1 MNKLL
6 TTLALLTAQA
16 GCAASAVQPQIAAPD
31 VAQQSA
37 PADGFAAQTGG
48 TQGGAS
54 ATPEH
59 IYTVENRAQLL
70 AALANGGN
78 AAKIIKVV
86 GRIDMSEG
94 QPFASHADQV
104 LRAAVSLPSNTTL
117 FGAGPGAGFI
127 NAQLLITGV
136 SQVIVRNLKIV
147 APCDVA
153 PVWDPTDGA
162 TGNWNAAFDA
172 ISVAGADHIWI
183 DRNTLTDAPL
193 TDDQLPIE
201 NGKTKQCHDG
211 LLDIT
216 QGADYVTVSYNVFE
230 QHNKTILVGG
240 SDSASGDAGRLR
252 VSFSNNVFNAVTQRA
267 PRVRYGQVHLFNNYY
282 AGSKSDPVYP
292 HSYSVGVGKAAQIL
306 SHSNLF
312 SIAGAAHCDALVVA
326 AGNDLSGAF
335 KDSGSTVNGA
345 PLGACSVA
353 STVAWTPPYAYKLRP
368 IALVKANALAQA
380 GAGKL
385 KSSIS
390 GSGNVGGSAGSL
402 VPAKGE
408 TGVHSDTRLSLSFD
422 AAPTLGTSGKI
433 YVRRVS
439 DDALVDSIDISN
451 APSSTDTQTVLPRGN
466 LEIDALGLGALPESA
481 LRARFVWYRPV
492 SIQGNTATIK
502 LHNNKLAFNTAYY
515 ITVDAGVFGAS
526 INGSTF
532 AGISAADGWT
542 FTTKAAPTSYTQLN
556 VAASGTAADFRSLQG
571 ALNWVMTHCSTG
583 SPAGFGCN
591 TVATPKLIQVAD
603 GNYAELN
610 LLRNVANLT
619 IQGESREGVGIGE
632 VNFESLNSGSGASAT
647 AAGTAL
653 SSSGKTVGHRVL
665 GGGRAALLVENADL
679 LQLHSFSLHNPH
691 VRSSAYDNQAE
702 TLYFNTSQTPAAARL
717 VAKQMNFLSQQDTL
731 QLKGYVWIYQS
742 LVAGNVDYIWGG
754 VMAALFEDCEIRSV
768 FDAASNSPGYILQA
782 RAVAGDKGFVF
793 LNSRLTAGPGVT
805 QAYLARSG
813 GTASSS
819 YIDNIA
825 FINNQMDAHI
835 LPIGWCVGTGTSK
848 TGVGTGACGTNPPSY
863 AGTANG
869 GTTDAAGWRES
880 GSTDMSGVA
889 LNVAARLS
897 SQSVKVG
904 GVPTPVVLAKQMD
917 SLTGYGNRAE
927 IFYNSTIATGAPGG
941 WAPQTGSGSRAD
953 RLN

>member
-1 MNKLL
+1 MNKTLVTFAIALVTAHASLAANEVRL
-6 TTLALLTAQA
+6 TALALAPGADPAQL
-16 GCAASAVQPQIAAPD
+16 
-31 VAQQSA
+31 SA
-37 PADGFAAQTGG
+37 PADGWAAQTGG

-54 ATPEH
+54 AKPEQ
-59 IYTVENRAQLL
+59 IYTVGSRSQLL
-70 AALANGGN
+70 AALSNGAN

-86 GRIDMSEG
+86 GTIDMSEG
-94 QPFASHADQV
+94 LPFSSHADQV
-104 LRAAVSLPSNTTL
+104 LRAAISLPSNTTL
-117 FGAGPGAGFI
+117 IGAGPGAGFVNGHVQI
-127 NAQLLITGV
+127 AGV

-153 PVWDPTDGA
+153 PVWDPSDGA
-162 TGNWNAAFDA
+162 SGNWNSAFDA
-172 ISVAGADHIWI
+172 ISVAASHQVWI

-201 NGKTKQCHDG
+201 NGKLKQCHDG

-240 SDSASGDAGRLR
+240 SDGAVGDAGKLR
-252 VSFSNNVFNAVTQRA
+252 VSFSNNVFSAINQRA

-282 AGSKSDPVYP
+282 SGSKSDAIYP
-292 HSYSVGVGKAAQIL
+292 HSYSIGVGKSAQIL
-306 SHSNLF
+306 SHSNVF
-312 SIAGAAHCDALVVA
+312 NIAGAANCEGLVVP
-326 AGNDLSGAF
+326 AGSDGAF
-335 KDSGSTVNGA
+335 KDLGSTLNGA
-345 PLGACSVA
+345 ALGACGVA
-353 STVAWTPPYAYKLRP
+353 SNISWTPPYAYKPRP
-368 IALVKANALAQA
+368 VALVKANALAQA
-380 GAGKL
+380 GAGKF
-385 KSSIS
+385 KTNIS

-408 TGVHSDTRLSLSFD
+408 TGVHSDTLLQLSFD
-422 AAPTLGTSGKI
+422 AAPILGASGKI

-439 DDALVDSIDISN
+439 DDALVDSIDIST
-451 APSSTDTQTVLPRGN
+451 APSATDTQTLLPRAN
-466 LEIDALGLGALPESA
+466 LEIDALALGALPESA

-515 ITVDAGVFGAS
+515 ITIDASVFGAS
-526 INGSTF
+526 VNGSTF
-532 AGISAADGWT
+532 AGISAADAWT
-542 FTTKAAPTSYTQLN
+542 FSTKAAPSSYTQLS
-556 VAASGTAADFRSLQG
+556 VAASGTTADFRSLQG
-571 ALNWVMTHCSTG
+571 ALNWVMTYCSTG
-583 SPAGFGCN
+583 SPVAYGCN
-591 TVATPKLIQVAD
+591 TVATPKLIQIAN
-603 GNYAELN
+603 GSYAELN

-619 IQGESREGVGIGE
+619 IQGESRDGVSVGE
-632 VNFESLNSGSGASAT
+632 INFESLNAGSGASAT

-653 SSSGKTVGHRVL
+653 SSSGKTIGHRVL
-665 GGGRAALLVENADL
+665 GGGRAAFLIENADL
-679 LQLHSFSLHNPH
+679 LQLQNFSLHNPH

-702 TLYFNTSQTPAAARL
+702 ALYFNTSQTPTAARL

-742 LVAGNVDYIWGG
+742 LVAGNVDFIWGG

-768 FDAASNSPGYILQA
+768 FDPASNSPGYILQA

-813 GTASSS
+813 GTASSA

-825 FINNQMDAHI
+825 FINNRVDSHI
-835 LPIGWCVGTGTSK
+835 LPLGWCVGTGTSK
-848 TGVGTGACGTNPPSY
+848 TGVGTGACGSNPPSY

-869 GTTDAAGWRES
+869 GSTDAAGWRES
-880 GSTDMSGVA
+880 GSSDMNGVA
-889 LNVAARLS
+889 LNVAARLN

-904 GVPTPVVLAKQMD
+904 AAPGVPTLIVLAKQMD
-917 SLTGYGNRAE
+917 SLAGYTDRAE
-927 IFYNSTIATGAPGG
+927 IFYNSLIATGAPGG
-941 WAPQTGSGSRAD
+941 WAPQP
-953 RLN
+953 

>member
-6 TTLALLTAQA
+6 TALALLTAQTSW
-16 GCAASAVQPQIAAPD
+16 AALQVNTPATD
-31 VAQQSA
+31 VAQQTA

-48 TQGGAS
+48 TQGGAN
-54 ATPEH
+54 AKPEH

-78 AAKIIKVV
+78 AAKIVKVV

-94 QPFASHADQV
+94 QPFSNRADQV

-127 NAQLLITGV
+127 NAHLLITGV

-172 ISVAGADHIWI
+172 ISVAGADHVWI

-216 QGADYVTVSYNVFE
+216 QGADHVTVSYNVFE

-252 VSFSNNVFNAVTQRA
+252 VSFSNNVFSAVNQRA

-282 AGSKSDPVYP
+282 AGSKSEPVYP
-292 HSYSVGVGKAAQIL
+292 HSYSVGVGHAAQIL
-306 SHSNLF
+306 SHSNVF
-312 SIAGAAHCDALVVA
+312 AIGGAASCDALVVV
-326 AGNDLSGAF
+326 AGNSLTGAF
-335 KDSGSTVNGA
+335 KDSGSTLNGA

-353 STVAWTPPYAYKLRP
+353 SNVGWTPPYAYKLRP
-368 IALVKANALAQA
+368 IALVKTNALAQA
-380 GAGKL
+380 GAGKM
-385 KSSIS
+385 KSNLS
-390 GSGNVGGSAGSL
+390 GSGNVGGSAGTL

-408 TGVHSDTRLSLSFD
+408 TGVHSDTRLLLSFD
-422 AAPTLGTSGKI
+422 AAPTLGTTGKI

-451 APSSTDTQTVLPRGN
+451 APSSTDTQTVLPRTN
-466 LEIDALGLGALPESA
+466 LEIDALGLGALAESA

-492 SIQGNTATIK
+492 SIQGNTASIK

-515 ITVDAGVFGAS
+515 ITVDASVFGAS

-532 AGISAADGWT
+532 AGIGADYGWT
-542 FTTKAAPTSYTQLN
+542 FTTKAAPSSYTQLS

-583 SPAGFGCN
+583 SPASFGCN
-591 TVATPKLIQVAD
+591 SVATPKVIQVAD
-603 GNYAELN
+603 GSYAELN
-610 LLRNVANLT
+610 ILRNVANLS
-619 IQGESREGVGIGE
+619 IKGESREGVRIGE
-632 VNFESLNSGSGASAT
+632 VNFESLNAGTGASAT
-647 AAGTAL
+647 SAGTAL

-679 LQLHSFSLHNPH
+679 LQLVNFTLHNPF
-691 VRSSAYDNQAE
+691 VRSSAYDGQAE
-702 TLYFNTSQTPAAARL
+702 AIYFNTSQTPAAARL
-717 VAKQMNFLSQQDTL
+717 VAKQMSFLSQQDTVSV
-731 QLKGYVWIYQS
+731 KGYVWMYQS
-742 LVAGNVDYIWGG
+742 LIAGNVDFIWGG
-754 VMAALFEDCEIRSV
+754 AMAALFEECEIRSV
-768 FDAASNSPGYILQA
+768 FDPASNSPGYILQA

-813 GTASSS
+813 GTTTSA

-835 LPIGWCVGTGTSK
+835 LAVGWCVGTGTSK
-848 TGVGTGACGTNPPSY
+848 TGKGSGACGTNPPSY
-863 AGTANG
+863 AGTTNG
-869 GTTDAAGWRES
+869 GSTDAAGWREF
-880 GSTDMSGVA
+880 GSSDMNGVA
-889 LNVAARLS
+889 LNLAARLN
-897 SQSVKVG
+897 SQSVSVG
-904 GVPTPVVLAKQMD
+904 AAPGVPTQIVLAKQMD
-917 SLTGYGNRAE
+917 STAGYNSRAE
-927 IFYNSTIATGAPGG
+927 IFFNSTVATGAPGG
-941 WAPQTGSGSRAD
+941 WVPAP
-953 RLN
+953 